1 MKATLIGLGIAAA
14 LLSNAASGAIVSEVV
29 EYEAQGVSLK
39 GYLAYDDAVTGTRP
53 AVMVVHEW
61 WGLNDYARGRA
72 RMLAELGYT
81 AFAVDMYGDGKTAV
95 HPKEAGEFA
104 AAVRNN
110 MPVARARFNAAM
122 EVVKKHKTVN
132 PDKIAAIGYCFGG
145 GIVLQMA
152 LDGTDLDGVVSFHG
166 SLGGVYPDTKPDV
179 KAKILICHGA
189 EDPHISAAQIE
200 AFMRQLKNAAAD
212 WQMNSYGGTV
222 HSFTNP
228 DAGSDPSTGSAYNA
242 AADRRSWDAM
252 KLFLKEIF
260 PPMPRD

>member
-1 MKATLIGLGIAAA
+1 MKATRIGLAIAAA
-14 LLSNAASGAIVSEVV
+14 LICSAASGAIVTEVV
-29 EYEAQGVSLK
+29 EYQAQGVPLK
-39 GYLAYDDAVTGTRP
+39 GFLAYDDALSEKRP

-81 AFAVDMYGDGKTAV
+81 AFAVDMYGDGKTAA

-110 MPVARARFNAAM
+110 MLVARARFNAAM

-189 EDPHISAAQIE
+189 DDPHISAGQIE
-200 AFMRQLKNAAAD
+200 EFMRQLKTAAAD

-228 DAGSDPSTGSAYNA
+228 DAGSDPSTGSAYNK
-242 AADRRSWDAM
+242 AADQRSWQAM

-260 PPMPRD
+260 ANTP